1 MQYETRKPEQSAFLH
16 REQMIFS
23 IISLFHGV
31 QLENNNGL
39 IFLFDMQYLYAL
51 ISQTI
56 SISSMSEFSRQQ
68 LADIVLKM

>member
-39 IFLFDMQYLYAL
+39 IFLFDMQYL
-51 ISQTI
+51 
-56 SISSMSEFSRQQ
+56 
-68 LADIVLKM
+68 